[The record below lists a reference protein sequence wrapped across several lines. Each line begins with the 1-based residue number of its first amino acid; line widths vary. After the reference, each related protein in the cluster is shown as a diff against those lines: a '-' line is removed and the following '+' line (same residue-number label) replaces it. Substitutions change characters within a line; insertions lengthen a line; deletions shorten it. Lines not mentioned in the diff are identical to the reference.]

1 MNKTSPKPISCVGCA
16 FPPNLFLTQIV
27 NGKTIMASLC
37 AECRHL
43 LEVTQSAGFNLVWM
57 VLNQSPEEQIQEIPN
72 ECCGACGFTT
82 ANFKKSGMLGCAHCY
97 SVFFYSLETILP
109 EMHRGVRHHGK
120 APARLRMQGDIEQR
134 RSEITAQLEGA
145 IAIEDFEAAARLRD
159 ELQTLLDSI
168 SATQS
173 Q

>member
-1 MNKTSPKPISCVGCA
+1 
-16 FPPNLFLTQIV
+16 
-27 NGKTIMASLC
+27 
-37 AECRHL
+37 
-43 LEVTQSAGFNLVWM
+43 
-57 VLNQSPEEQIQEIPN
+57 
-72 ECCGACGFTT
+72 
-82 ANFKKSGMLGCAHCY
+82 
-97 SVFFYSLETILP
+97 
-109 EMHRGVRHHGK
+109 
-120 APARLRMQGDIEQR
+120 MQGDIEQR